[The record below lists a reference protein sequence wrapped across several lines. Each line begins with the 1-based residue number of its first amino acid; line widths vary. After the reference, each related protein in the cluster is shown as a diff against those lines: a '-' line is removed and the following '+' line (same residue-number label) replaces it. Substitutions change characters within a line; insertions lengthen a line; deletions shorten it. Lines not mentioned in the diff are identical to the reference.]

1 MSWAVIPSGSMGEI
15 IRTTLGPK
23 LAAHYEASLAPL
35 PLALVELLA
44 RLCVAEAM
52 GEYDRTR
59 PEQTSLTLAVGDL

>member
-1 MSWAVIPSGSMGEI
+1 MSDIV
-15 IRTTLGPK
+15 RTALGPK
-23 LAAHYEASLAPL
+23 LAAYFEVSLAPL

-44 RLCVAEAM
+44 RTCVAGAM